1 MFRTF
6 QGWTALTRQGKGDGT
21 LQLIPIANAMMYVL
35 LRALQDDVPEDELC
49 GAAPGRAL
57 SVNPQYHSL
66 LIEALSSIPLMEP
79 GDTVFWHSDVVHA
92 VENEHKGS
100 GYSNV
105 MYISSTPACAKN
117 TAYLARQ
124 APTFLS
130 GSTPPDFA
138 PDDFEVDFKGRGTE
152 ADLTPLGRSQL
163 GLPQKTGREQRTL
176 ASASAS

>member
-6 QGWTALTRQGKGDGT
+6 QGWMALTRQGRGDGT

-66 LIEALSSIPLMEP
+66 LIEGLSSIPLMEP

-92 VENEHKGS
+92 VEQEHLPTIIAGVLRLRAIKPS
-100 GYSNV
+100 VCDRS
-105 MYISSTPACAKN
+105 AKRFAQDDGFVGGLEIQPVRYAEN
-117 TAYLARQ
+117 T
-124 APTFLS
+124 
-130 GSTPPDFA
+130 
-138 PDDFEVDFKGRGTE
+138 K
-152 ADLTPLGRSQL
+152 RS
-163 GLPQKTGREQRTL
+163 K
-176 ASASAS
+176 